1 MVHIVY
7 IQCILETLSTLCH
20 YVPQAVL
27 RQLHN
32 IIKLCCRVAGW
43 LISWAVQDILVAL
56 HRLMAGSTIRLCP
69 CHSSL
74 LSVSSCNF
82 WDIGD
87 WTKSNKH
94 KVSVYLIHSL
104 FAVSTCYPLP
114 GVVGGTSW
122 TCILCLSSLFFRALV
137 ASWAWCSLGQ
147 VSSPSAPVQHHGV
160 RPPWQPRR
168 RFDTLPQH
176 NLWQERLWV
185 CIHKKKY
192 AVSWA
197 RVWGSHNCVHFSIS
211 KVWSEPPPSDI

>member
-1 MVHIVY
+1 M
-7 IQCILETLSTLCH
+7 
-20 YVPQAVL
+20 PQAVL
-27 RQLHN
+27 RQLRN
-32 IIKLCCRVAGW
+32 IIKLCCGVAGW

-94 KVSVYLIHSL
+94 EVSVWFTVCLLFLHVTHYLVLLGVHLGLASFACPL
-104 FAVSTCYPLP
+104 F
-114 GVVGGTSW
+114 
-122 TCILCLSSLFFRALV
+122 SSGPHLLV

-147 VSSPSAPVQHHGV
+147 VSSPSTPVQQRRV
-160 RPPWQPRR
+160 CPPWQPRG

-197 RVWGSHNCVHFSIS
+197 RVWGSHNFVHFSIS